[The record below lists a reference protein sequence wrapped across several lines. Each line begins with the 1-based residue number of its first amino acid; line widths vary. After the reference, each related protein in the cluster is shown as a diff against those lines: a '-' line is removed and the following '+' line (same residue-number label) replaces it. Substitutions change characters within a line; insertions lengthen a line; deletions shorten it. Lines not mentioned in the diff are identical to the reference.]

1 MLTMRIPFRGRGYCV
16 EAETTHRKIRPASR
30 LLVRGESSVAFVGLA
45 LAAILIAA
53 FAGGVWWLLRQERFD
68 SQAKATQQV
77 QSAGDLMA
85 GSIETLLGAGE
96 VSTVRRLVS
105 DAARRHGFTRCR
117 VVLPDGQI
125 LADADARQITLQK
138 LPATWAS
145 SNLDAV
151 AINTAPDAVTAAWPL
166 HVEARGTAKLEVR
179 AAVEQP
185 NWLQSQAQVGLAAIG
200 ALALAAGW
208 FVYRTTRN
216 RIRTLGAIRES
227 LMAWRQNSGDD
238 ANLALSPAFGR
249 EADAWN
255 ELLAD
260 RADLRRKVLI
270 EKTKEALVGRGGADL
285 RGACDAISQGM
296 LLVDEHLT
304 VRYANGAAA
313 TLLQA
318 KRELLVGGQALEFI
332 RHEQLAAA
340 LKEAASGTSRKR
352 LTLEVEQQTDEG
364 RGVLRYHV
372 RPVRREDAA
381 SAMVLIEDITQQRV
395 ADESRNQ
402 FVAQATHELRTPL
415 TNIRLY
421 VETALDE
428 GEKDAALRAKC
439 LNVINSETARL
450 ERIVD
455 DLLKV
460 SEIESGS
467 LKLHHDDVHL
477 DEVLSQLLH
486 DYEAQA
492 QQKGIALAFNLP
504 PKLPVINA
512 DRDKLT
518 LAMHNLVG
526 NALIYHGPRPPRV
539 HVSAR
544 REGQAWSVAVR
555 DEGIGI
561 DPRHHELIFELFRR
575 LHTPQEYPG
584 TGLGL
589 AICRRVI
596 QRHGGRVWVESEPGR
611 GATFRFTLPDR
622 EPPA

>member
-1 MLTMRIPFRGRGYCV
+1 MEV
-16 EAETTHRKIRPASR
+16 ETPHRKIRPASR

-45 LAAILIAA
+45 LAAILVAA

-68 SQAKATQQV
+68 SQAQTTQQV
-77 QSAGDLMA
+77 QAAGDLLA
-85 GSIETLLGAGE
+85 GSIETLLSAGE
-96 VSTVRRLVS
+96 VSTVRRLIS
-105 DAARRHGFTRCR
+105 DTARRHGFGRCR
-117 VVLPDGQI
+117 VVMPDGQI

-151 AINTAPDAVTAAWPL
+151 TLTAGPDAVTGAWPL
-166 HVEARGTAKLEVR
+166 TVEGRGAAKLELR
-179 AAVEQP
+179 AAVDQP

-200 ALALAAGW
+200 AVALFAVW
-208 FVYRTTRN
+208 FVYRSTRS

-227 LMAWRQNSGDD
+227 LMAWRQNSEND
-238 ANLALSPAFGR
+238 ANLELSPSFGR

-255 ELLAD
+255 GLLAD
-260 RADLRRKVLI
+260 RAELRRKVLI

-296 LLVDEHLT
+296 MLVDEHLV

-313 TLLQA
+313 TLLQV
-318 KRELLVGGQALEFI
+318 KRELLVGGDALQFI
-332 RHEQLAAA
+332 KHEQLAAA
-340 LKEAASGTSRKR
+340 LKEASSGTSRKR
-352 LTLEVEQQTDEG
+352 MTMELEQQTDEG

-372 RPVRREDAA
+372 RPVRRDDAA

-428 GEKDAALRAKC
+428 GEKDAALLAKC
-439 LNVINSETARL
+439 LNVINAETARL

-460 SEIESGS
+460 AEIEAGS
-467 LKLHHDDVHL
+467 LKLNQDDVHL
-477 DEVLSQLLH
+477 DEVLSHLLS

-504 PKLPVINA
+504 PKMPVIHA

-526 NALIYHGPRPPRV
+526 NALKYTPSGGR
-539 HVSAR
+539 
-544 REGQAWSVAVR
+544 VAVNVDMTDGRLVFEVR
-555 DEGIGI
+555 DTGIGI
-561 DPRHHELIFELFRR
+561 AKDEQQKVFEKFYRANDRR
-575 LHTPQEYPG
+575 VGEIVG

-589 AICRRVI
+589 AIARDVVRL
-596 QRHGGRVWVESEPGR
+596 HGGDITLDSDLDKGS
-611 GATFRFTLPDR
+611 TFTLTIPVR
-622 EPPA
+622 AEAA